1 MKYLIPP
8 SEGKSK
14 IKDSEVKFK
23 DTNFVFEK
31 EVNQVVRLLDLL
43 GEEDL
48 TSIYGTSEEKSLAFH
63 RQNQDIF
70 NSYCSPAIN
79 RYTGVV
85 YKNLNWE
92 SFDSNEQKFM
102 DDHFY
107 IFSGLFGIVTPLT
120 LIPNYK
126 LKMNVLSLD
135 YHWRDTI
142 SGVLNNEDIIIDLL
156 PQVHRKA
163 YTPSDNMIRVD
174 FFVIKKG
181 KKSSAGHFGKA
192 VKGQLINYIV
202 KNQITSIDDFSDFNY
217 DGFKWDGEIFIKEN

>member
-1 MKYLIPP
+1 MRYLIPP

-14 IKDSEVKFK
+14 IKDSDIKFK
-23 DTNFVFEK
+23 DTNFIFEK

-85 YKNLNWE
+85 YQHLNWD
-92 SFDSNEQKFM
+92 SFNTNEQKFM
-102 DDHFY
+102 DKHFY
-107 IFSGLFGIVTPLT
+107 IFSGLFGLVTPLT

-135 YHWRDTI
+135 YHWRETI
-142 SGVLNNEDIIIDLL
+142 TNTLNDEDVVIDLL

-163 YTPSDNMIRVD
+163 YVPGDNMIRVD

-181 KKSSAGHFGKA
+181 KKASAGHFGKA

-202 KNQITSIDDFSDFNY
+202 KNKITSTDDFNDFNY
-217 DGFKWDGEIFIKEN
+217 DGFKWDGEVFIKEN

>member
-14 IKDSEVKFK
+14 IKNSDIKFK
-23 DTNFVFEK
+23 DTNFVFHK
-31 EVNQVVRLLDLL
+31 EVNQVVRLLDLID
-43 GEEDL
+43 EEDL

-70 NSYCSPAIN
+70 NSYCAPAIN

-85 YKNLNWE
+85 YQNLNWE
-92 SFDSNEQKFM
+92 SFNSSEQNFM
-102 DDHFY
+102 DKNFY
-107 IFSGLFGIVTPLT
+107 IFSGLFGLLTPLT
-120 LIPNYK
+120 PIPDYK

-135 YHWRDTI
+135 YHWRETI
-142 SGVLNNEDIIIDLL
+142 SNTLKNEDLVIDLL

-163 YTPSDNMIRVD
+163 YLEADNMKRID

-202 KNQITSIDDFSDFNY
+202 KNKITSTDHFNSFHY
-217 DGFKWDGEIFIKEN
+217 DGFQWDGEVFIKEN